1 MTGPAETG
9 AIFESLALQYLQQ
22 QGLSLV
28 MRNFSCRYGEI
39 DLICRSA
46 EHWVFVE
53 VKYRQ
58 HQSFGG
64 AAAAVTLQKQQ
75 KLARTASYFL
85 QQQRSQAPC
94 RFDVVAISGVAPYR
108 IEWIQNAF

>member
-1 MTGPAETG
+1 MSDTGHTG
-9 AIFESLALQYLQQ
+9 AVFETLALQYLQQ

-28 MRNFSCRYGEI
+28 SRNFSCRYGEI
-39 DLICRSA
+39 DLICRKNQML
-46 EHWVFVE
+46 VFVE

-58 HQSFGG
+58 SNGFGG
-64 AAAAVTLQKQQ
+64 AAAAVTLKKQQ
-75 KLARTASYFL
+75 KLAKTASCFL

-94 RFDVVAISGVAPYR
+94 RFDVVAITGEAPYR

>member
-9 AIFESLALQYLQQ
+9 ALFESLALQYLQQ
-22 QGLSLV
+22 QGLGLV
-28 MRNFSCRYGEI
+28 LRNFRCRYGEI

-58 HQSFGG
+58 HSHFGG
-64 AAAAVTLQKQQ
+64 AVAAVTLQKQQ

-94 RFDVVAISGVAPYR
+94 RFDVVAISGAAPYR
-108 IEWIQNAF
+108 IEWIKNAF